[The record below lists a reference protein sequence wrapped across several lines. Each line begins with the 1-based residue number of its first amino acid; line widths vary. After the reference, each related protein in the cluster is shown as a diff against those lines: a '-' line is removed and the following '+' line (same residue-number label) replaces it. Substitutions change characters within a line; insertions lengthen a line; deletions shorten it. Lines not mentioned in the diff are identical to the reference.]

1 MIILCLYTVSKTKND
16 YVKTSFRFRA
26 FKWFS
31 LFFSCLC
38 YHEMRENILRAATFI
53 RTRRPRVPFHSAS
66 KLLENLR
73 KRRKERVK
81 RFPSPYLTFA
91 PSALPCL
98 FTDSRKGK
106 RRRME
111 RIQGTYER
119 ESRKE
124 GTRGT
129 PFTAQWAPLKPKVM
143 KVSGCLSRSPSLAA
157 RFATWPPLRHA
168 QDICIPGVR
177 SERSGSRFL
186 LFPARYRWRSVLEFF
201 FYSHEINPH
210 FVE

>member
-1 MIILCLYTVSKTKND
+1 MRDCCVRLHTVSKTKND
-16 YVKTSFRFRA
+16 YIKTSFRFRT
-26 FKWFS
+26 FKRFS
-31 LFFSCLC
+31 LLLPLLSRN
-38 YHEMRENILRAATFI
+38 EREYSATFI
-53 RTRRPRVPFHSAS
+53 RTRGPRVSFHSAS

-81 RFPSPYLTFA
+81 RFPSLYLTSA

-119 ESRKE
+119 ESRRE

-157 RFATWPPLRHA
+157 RFAT
-168 QDICIPGVR
+168 
-177 SERSGSRFL
+177 
-186 LFPARYRWRSVLEFF
+186 
-201 FYSHEINPH
+201 
-210 FVE
+210 

>member
-1 MIILCLYTVSKTKND
+1 MIVLCIYISFQTRRTITSKPVFDSEHLND
-16 YVKTSFRFRA
+16 SP
-26 FKWFS
+26 
-31 LFFSCLC
+31 LFFFKLPLLS
-38 YHEMRENILRAATFI
+38 RERTGQEIFFVPRHLYELEDLVFPFI
-53 RTRRPRVPFHSAS
+53 RLRNCLF
-66 KLLENLR
+66 ENLR

-81 RFPSPYLTFA
+81 RFPSPYLISA

-143 KVSGCLSRSPSLAA
+143 KVSGCLFQSPSLAA
-157 RFATWPPLRHA
+157 RFAT
-168 QDICIPGVR
+168 
-177 SERSGSRFL
+177 
-186 LFPARYRWRSVLEFF
+186 
-201 FYSHEINPH
+201 
-210 FVE
+210 

>member
-1 MIILCLYTVSKTKND
+1 
-16 YVKTSFRFRA
+16 
-26 FKWFS
+26 
-31 LFFSCLC
+31 
-38 YHEMRENILRAATFI
+38 MRENILRAATFI
-53 RTRRPRVPFHSAS
+53 RTRRPRVPFHSAL

-81 RFPSPYLTFA
+81 RFPSPYLTSA

-143 KVSGCLSRSPSLAA
+143 KVSGCLSRSPSLVA

-168 QDICIPGVR
+168 QDISLYRVCVANDR
-177 SERSGSRFL
+177 TFAS
-186 LFPARYRWRSVLEFF
+186 FPFQRDIYEDSSSNFF
-201 FYSHEINPH
+201 TVVKII
-210 FVE
+210 